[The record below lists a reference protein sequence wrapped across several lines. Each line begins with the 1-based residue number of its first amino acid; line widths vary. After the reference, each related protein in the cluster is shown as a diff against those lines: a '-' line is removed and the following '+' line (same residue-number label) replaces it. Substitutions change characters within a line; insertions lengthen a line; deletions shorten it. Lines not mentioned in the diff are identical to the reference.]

1 MTNRLNHPK
10 TIADECGLEV
20 IDFELEVRP
29 ISNNPGLLTDLYQ
42 LRMMQGY
49 YKTGKADDITVF
61 ERFYRINPYGST
73 YTIVAGV
80 DRALDYLENLS
91 FTADDIAYLKTLGG
105 FQEDFLRY
113 LQSFRF
119 TGDVYA
125 MPEGSVAFPGE
136 PLFIVKAR
144 RIEAQLV
151 ETALSTFLNHESL
164 IATKAS
170 RVRWAAK
177 DDPVLEFGLR
187 RAQGMDAG
195 VFGARAAIIGGC
207 DATSNVLAGKMFGAK
222 VVGTMAHSWVMSF
235 ASELEAFERFIVLY
249 PENAILI
256 VDTYDTLTSGVPN
269 AIKAFQLAKSRGIK
283 LMRYG
288 IRLDSGDLAYLS
300 GEARRMLDSEGF
312 TNAIISASNDLDE
325 HLIQELKTQGAKIT
339 EWGVGTKLITG
350 DGCSALG
357 GVYKLAAEYDKAGN
371 EIPKLKISEN
381 PEKVTNPGTKAVYRI
396 YDKAT
401 GKIKVD
407 LIALRQESL
416 SEIETLTVADEAH
429 PWKKMTL
436 RAGSYEKREML
447 SLVMQGGRRLIPVAN
462 LAAIQAYTARELK
475 TLWDES
481 RRLVNP
487 HPVKVDLSNV
497 LCSLK
502 KELINSLRGK

>member
-1 MTNRLNHPK
+1 MTTRLNHPK

-20 IDFELEVRP
+20 INFELEVRP
-29 ISNNPGLLTDLYQ
+29 ISSNLGLLTDLYQ

-61 ERFYRINPYGST
+61 ERFYRINPYGSA
-73 YTIVAGV
+73 YTIVTGV

-91 FTADDIAYLKTLGG
+91 FTADDIAYLKTLEG

-119 TGDVYA
+119 TGDIYS

-222 VVGTMAHSWVMSF
+222 VVGTMAHSWV
-235 ASELEAFERFIVLY
+235 
-249 PENAILI
+249 
-256 VDTYDTLTSGVPN
+256 
-269 AIKAFQLAKSRGIK
+269 
-283 LMRYG
+283 
-288 IRLDSGDLAYLS
+288 
-300 GEARRMLDSEGF
+300 
-312 TNAIISASNDLDE
+312 
-325 HLIQELKTQGAKIT
+325 
-339 EWGVGTKLITG
+339 
-350 DGCSALG
+350 
-357 GVYKLAAEYDKAGN
+357 
-371 EIPKLKISEN
+371 
-381 PEKVTNPGTKAVYRI
+381 
-396 YDKAT
+396 
-401 GKIKVD
+401 
-407 LIALRQESL
+407 
-416 SEIETLTVADEAH
+416 
-429 PWKKMTL
+429 
-436 RAGSYEKREML
+436 
-447 SLVMQGGRRLIPVAN
+447 
-462 LAAIQAYTARELK
+462 
-475 TLWDES
+475 
-481 RRLVNP
+481 
-487 HPVKVDLSNV
+487 
-497 LCSLK
+497 
-502 KELINSLRGK
+502 